1 MKNCSI
7 EPNIFTIEI
16 AFSIDYSIYKC
27 SQSSEDN
34 FTIEDTKYCFKEC
47 LEDYFESPNKICNKS
62 NCSLDTEY
70 PFATI
75 NENNK
80 HIYSKICSDTKLW
93 KR

>member
-47 LEDYFESPNKICNKS
+47 LEDYFESPK
-62 NCSLDTEY
+62 
-70 PFATI
+70 
-75 NENNK
+75 NNPIILNIEDVSILAK
-80 HIYSKICSDTKLW
+80 FISFKL
-93 KR
+93 